1 MQMALKDK
9 PATPFRVPAGI
20 KLIRVNASTGTRA
33 GGEGG
38 GTILEAFKP
47 GQSPPEFVPP
57 EPEEIPQAEYA
68 PPPPGA
74 PRQAGGVGPGGLY

>member
-1 MQMALKDK
+1 MALKDK

-20 KLIRVNASTGTRA
+20 KLIRVSASSGTRA

-47 GQSPPEFVPP
+47 GTGAAGIRAAGACGRRPAGRVLAGS
-57 EPEEIPQAEYA
+57 A
-68 PPPPGA
+68 PGA
-74 PRQAGGVGPGGLY
+74 QRAVGVGTGGLY

>member
-47 GQSPPEFVPP
+47 GTAPPEYVPP
-57 EPEEIPQAEYA
+57 EPEEVPQAEYSPA
-68 PPPPGA
+68 PPPGT
-74 PRQAGGVGPGGLY
+74 PRQALGGGLY